1 VRPGAR
7 SVGPDWMKYEYG
19 RAVYVGVSYWTGK
32 TPLGLLRCVF
42 SFLFFSLILN
52 YLVFELATKFIFNKG

>member
-1 VRPGAR
+1 MIRPGVR
-7 SVGPDWMKYEYG
+7 SVGLDWMKYEYG

-42 SFLFFSLILN
+42 LFFSFFLN
-52 YLVFELATKFIFNKG
+52 FKLSGISIGYQIYF